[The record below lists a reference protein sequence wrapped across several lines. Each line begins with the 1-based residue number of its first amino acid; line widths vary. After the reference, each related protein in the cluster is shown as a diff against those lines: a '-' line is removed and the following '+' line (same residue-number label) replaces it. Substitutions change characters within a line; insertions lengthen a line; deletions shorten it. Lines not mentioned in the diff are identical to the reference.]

1 MIYCNLCV
9 IICVCVLPTQRIA
22 FEDNK
27 VKEIMSQ
34 LNQNGQFLFS
44 IFFILQNLL

>member
-27 VKEIMSQ
+27 VKEIINQ
-34 LNQNGQFLFS
+34 IKLNHN
-44 IFFILQNLL
+44 